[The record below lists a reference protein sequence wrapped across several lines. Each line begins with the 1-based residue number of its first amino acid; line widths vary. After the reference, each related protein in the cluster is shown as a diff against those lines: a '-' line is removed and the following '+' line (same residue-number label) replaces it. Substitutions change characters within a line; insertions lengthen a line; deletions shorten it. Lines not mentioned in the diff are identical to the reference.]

1 MAVRRRRTPVF
12 LAVLALVYILAVVAY
27 RFSEG
32 LGWLDA
38 AYFTMIIMT
47 TIGLGDIVP
56 VTTAGKLITL
66 VVAPAGLIAVFG
78 LGLSVIGEHIGT
90 LLVGER
96 GRMQREIDA
105 ISDHYIV
112 CGYGT
117 LGSLVVAELRRLKQ
131 KVVVVELEEGRVES
145 LPVPHVVGNAL
156 EAAILARAG
165 LGRARARAVLTTFR
179 EDADNVYLILEVRGA
194 APKVQILSVA
204 SCREAARRMYMAGA
218 TRVISPN
225 LVGAELL
232 AKSAVNPGV
241 MQLMSDYTEYA
252 RLEDEITQVPVAEGS
267 VLAGKRL
274 RDLPGLGL
282 RVKVALIR
290 WEERMEVAPTGDSLI
305 PPGSV
310 LVVAGNAADLAQLER
325 LATPA

>member
-1 MAVRRRRTPVF
+1 MKRRRTLAY
-12 LAVLALVYILAVVAY
+12 LAVLALVYVLAVVAY

-32 LGWLDA
+32 LSWLNA

-96 GRMQREIDA
+96 RRMQREIDA
-105 ISDHYIV
+105 VSDHYIV

-131 KVVVVELEEGRVES
+131 KVVVVEREAERVES
-145 LPVPHVVGNAL
+145 LPVPYLVGNAL
-156 EAAILARAG
+156 EAAVLARAG
-165 LGRARARAVLTTFR
+165 LRRARAVLTTFR

-194 APKVQILSVA
+194 APQVQILSVA

-218 TRVISPN
+218 SRVISPN

-290 WEERMEVAPTGDSLI
+290 WEERLEVAPTGDSLI